1 MKDWLILAARVTPTE
16 VGTED
21 DKNLEGDLT
30 NIVNVIIGLLGIV
43 AVITI
48 IFGGVNYMTAN
59 GDSSKIKKAKD
70 TILYGVIGL
79 VVVILSAAI
88 VNFVIAKTG
97 TTQ

>member
-59 GDSSKIKKAKD
+59 GDSSKIKKAKETYD
-70 TILYGVIGL
+70 KSRFSIEKKI
-79 VVVILSAAI
+79 S
-88 VNFVIAKTG
+88 KSKKSK
-97 TTQ
+97 TTQKKENN